1 MDRVEDVGYVMNS
14 DSVAVIG
21 GGYAGMAAAVKL
33 AELGV
38 KCVVFESAKVLGGR
52 ARKVEYRDTTLDNG
66 QHILSGAYS
75 ELLRMMAL
83 VGVPDSAFQ
92 RVPLRLDM
100 DETFSL
106 HAPNLPAPLHLA
118 YALLAA
124 KGLNWSERFAAIRL
138 IQKLKKSR
146 FKVEADQ
153 TVAELLAA
161 HQQPQNL
168 IDFLWQP
175 LTVSAL
181 NTPIETAS
189 AQVLA
194 NVLRDT
200 LAASRAASHLI
211 LPKTDLT
218 ALFPEPAAQWLAKHG
233 SSVRLASKIGS
244 ITASSAGFDVAN
256 GAESMSFQSVI
267 LAVGPHQL
275 STMELPIS
283 AQPPMQYEPIY
294 TVYLQYP
301 PHVKLRLPMIGCTH
315 KLTQWFFDRGQLS
328 QINGPVDGLIA
339 AVISASG
346 AHEALDHA
354 ALAMRAHA
362 ELEEIAGSLPPFIW
376 HKVVAEKFATFACT
390 PNAQNTLRPLTITN
404 IEGFYLAGDYVACD
418 YPGTLEAAV
427 RNGIAAAE
435 LSAKFISK
443 SIHD

>member
-1 MDRVEDVGYVMNS
+1 MDRVEDVGYGLNHA
-14 DSVAVIG
+14 SVAVIG

-38 KCVVFESAKVLGGR
+38 RCVVFESAKVLGGR
-52 ARKVEYRDTTLDNG
+52 ARRVDYRDTALDNG
-66 QHILSGAYS
+66 QHILSGAYT
-75 ELLRMMAL
+75 ELLRMMAV

-92 RVPLRLDM
+92 RVPLRLDI
-100 DETFSL
+100 DEKFSL
-106 HAPNLPAPLHLA
+106 RAPNLPAPLHLA

-138 IQKLKKSR
+138 IQSLKKSR
-146 FKVEADQ
+146 FKVPENQ
-153 TVAELLAA
+153 TVAELLTA
-161 HQQPQNL
+161 HQQPQTL

-200 LAASRAASHLI
+200 LAANRAASDLI

-244 ITASSAGFDVAN
+244 ITASSKGFYIAN
-256 GAESMSFQSVI
+256 DGEPMSFQSVI

-275 STMELPIS
+275 STMALPIP
-283 AQPPMQYEPIY
+283 APPPMQYEPIY

-301 PHVKLRLPMIGCTH
+301 PHVKLRSPMIGCTD
-315 KLTQWFFDRGQLS
+315 KLTHWFFDRGQLS
-328 QINGPVDGLIA
+328 QTDGLIA

-346 AHEALDHA
+346 THEALDHA
-354 ALAMRAHA
+354 ALAMRVHT
-362 ELEEIAGSLPPFIW
+362 ELQEIAGTLPPFIW
-376 HKVVAEKFATFACT
+376 QKVIAEKFATFACT
-390 PNAQNTLRPLTITN
+390 PTAQNTLRPSTMTN
-404 IEGFYLAGDYVACD
+404 IEGLYLAGDYVACD

-427 RNGIAAAE
+427 RNGLAAAE
-435 LSAKFISK
+435 LSAQFISK
-443 SIHD
+443 SAHD